1 MFYFLEIF
9 LPLQLRKIS
18 PFRVGAKI
26 FLSNFPPM
34 VTERRR
40 SLVTERRRSLVTERR
55 RSQGRGKENYLIIFL
70 VTMSS
75 TTKPFSK

>member
-1 MFYFLEIF
+1 MVTERRRSLVTERRRS
-9 LPLQLRKIS
+9 L
-18 PFRVGAKI
+18 
-26 FLSNFPPM
+26 

-55 RSQGRGKENYLIIFL
+55 RSQGRGKENYLIFFL